1 MATPLRSV
9 RVADEIWHPALLKA
23 EADGVPLSAIIV
35 SALIEFIEAK

>member
-9 RVADEIWHPALLKA
+9 RVADEIWQPALLKA